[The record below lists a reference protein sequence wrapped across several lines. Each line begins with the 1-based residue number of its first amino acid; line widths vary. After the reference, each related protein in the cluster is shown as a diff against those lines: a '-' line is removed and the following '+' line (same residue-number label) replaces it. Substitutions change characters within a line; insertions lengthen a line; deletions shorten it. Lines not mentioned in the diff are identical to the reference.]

1 MEKAKVPFHLHN
13 IEKED
18 TELLLKT
25 LEGPFLSTGA
35 LVEEFESKLEK
46 FLTYGHTIKVLG
58 VSSCT
63 AALHLALLAEGIG
76 KGDEVITTPMTFI
89 ATINSIL
96 YTGAKPV
103 FTDVDP
109 KTGCI
114 DPEKV
119 KEKITSKTKA
129 ILVVH
134 LYGLL
139 CDVDKIDAF
148 GIPIIE
154 DAAHAL
160 ETNGVGLW
168 GSSCFSFY
176 PTKSITSGEGGAISI
191 LDEDKLERVKK
202 LRLHGMDKGAWKRYM
217 GAYQHWD
224 MAELGYK
231 YNMTNLQ
238 AALLLPQFNKMGQ
251 YLERRKRIHKYYQD
265 NIKGLRLLETS
276 HGSSKLMFTIIT
288 KPDKRD
294 KLLNLIQEE
303 GVGVAV
309 NFRAVP
315 TLEFYKKKFKY
326 KGGEFPEAEAIGDGT
341 ITLPLYPKM
350 TDNQVEYV
358 VEVIKRCLKKL

>member
-1 MEKAKVPFHLHN
+1 MEKLKVPFHQHN
-13 IEKED
+13 IGKED

-35 LVEEFESKLEK
+35 LVEEFEGRMEK
-46 FLTYGHTIKVLG
+46 FLTYGHNIKVLG
-58 VSSCT
+58 VNSCT
-63 AALHLALLAEGIG
+63 SALHLALLAEGIG

-103 FTDVDP
+103 FADVDP

-114 DPEKV
+114 DPKSIEK
-119 KEKITSKTKA
+119 KITNKTKA

-139 CDVDKIDAF
+139 CDMEKIDNF
-148 GIPIIE
+148 NIPIIE

-168 GSSCFSFY
+168 GSACFSFY
-176 PTKSITSGEGGAISI
+176 PTKSITSGEGGAIS
-191 LDEDKLERVKK
+191 LLTKDKAELIKK

-217 GAYQHWD
+217 GPYQHWD
-224 MAELGYK
+224 MTELGYK

-238 AALLLPQFNKMGQ
+238 AALLLPQFDKLAQ
-251 YLERRKRIHKYYQD
+251 YLERRKVIHKYYQEH
-265 NIKGLRLLETS
+265 IKGCRLLNTNP
-276 HGSSKLMFTIIT
+276 GSSKLMFTIIVR
-288 KPDKRD
+288 PEKRD
-294 KLLNLIQEE
+294 NMLGLLQEE
-303 GVGVAV
+303 GIGVAV
-309 NFRAVP
+309 NFRDV
-315 TLEFYKKKFKY
+315 TSLSFYNKRNPKKLDIPNARLI
-326 KGGEFPEAEAIGDGT
+326 GEGT

-350 TDNQVEYV
+350 TDKQVEYV
-358 VEVIKRCLKKL
+358 VEVVNRCLKKL

>member
-1 MEKAKVPFHLHN
+1 MVKLNVPFHMHN

-35 LVEEFESKLEK
+35 LVEEFEGKLER
-46 FLTYGHTIKVLG
+46 FLSYGHNIKALG

-96 YTGAKPV
+96 YTGAKPIFV
-103 FTDVDP
+103 DVDP

-114 DPEKV
+114 DPQQIEK
-119 KEKITSKTKA
+119 KITKKTKA

-139 CDVDKIDAF
+139 CSMEEIDKF
-148 GIPIIE
+148 NIPIIE

-176 PTKSITSGEGGAISI
+176 PTKSITSGEGGAIS
-191 LDEDKLERVKK
+191 LLSKEKLEKVRI

-224 MAELGYK
+224 MTELGYK
-231 YNMTNLQ
+231 YNMTNIQ
-238 AALLLPQFNKMGQ
+238 ASLLLPQFEKMGN
-251 YLERRKRIHKYYQD
+251 YLERRKRIHKYYQE
-265 NIKGLRLLETS
+265 NIKGVRLLETNP
-276 HGSSKLMFTIIT
+276 GSSKLMFTIIT
-288 KPDKRD
+288 KATQRD

-309 NFRAVP
+309 NYRAVQK
-315 TLEFYKKKFKY
+315 LDYYSRSIKY
-326 KGGEFPEAEAIGDGT
+326 KREDLLAAEVIGDGT

-350 TDNQVEYV
+350 TDGQVEYV
-358 VEVIKRCLKKL
+358 VEVIKKCLKRL

>member
-1 MEKAKVPFHLHN
+1 MDKLTVPFHIHN

-35 LVEEFESKLEK
+35 LVEEFESKLER

-89 ATINSIL
+89 ATINSII

-103 FTDVDP
+103 FADVDP
-109 KTGCI
+109 RTGCI
-114 DPEKV
+114 DP
-119 KEKITSKTKA
+119 KEVQKKITNKTKA

-139 CDVDKIDAF
+139 CDVDQIDNL
-148 GIPIIE
+148 GVPIIE

-176 PTKSITSGEGGAISI
+176 PTKSITSGEGGAIS
-191 LDEDKLERVKK
+191 LLSEEKLELVKK
-202 LRLHGMDKGAWKRYM
+202 LRLHGMDKGAWKRYL
-217 GAYQHWD
+217 GTYQHWD
-224 MAELGYK
+224 MTELGYK
-231 YNMTNLQ
+231 YNMTNIQ
-238 AALLLPQFNKMGQ
+238 ASLLLPQFEKMGK
-251 YLERRKRIHKYYQD
+251 YLERRKEIHKYYQE
-265 NIKGLRLLETS
+265 NIIGCRLLETNP
-276 HGSSKLMFTIIT
+276 GSSKLMFTIIT

-309 NFRAVP
+309 NFREVH
-315 TLEFYKKKFKY
+315 TLEFYKKKLKY
-326 KGGEFPEAEAIGDGT
+326 KEGELPEAEAIGNGT

-358 VEVIKRCLKKL
+358 VEVIKRCLKRL